1 MRRQKITVHLACIA
15 LLTCI
20 AIQPP
25 MLWSAVSSDRSVSM
39 SGGGSPSPTPP
50 KLVHN
55 LGAPLIPVG
64 PVRLVLLTASIGER
78 HEIIVRDHRGQV
90 LTRAAFDRNGSAVV
104 DVPVVGGVIDVLGT
118 DALGLPALP
127 GSVIIIVE

>member
-1 MRRQKITVHLACIA
+1 
-15 LLTCI
+15 
-20 AIQPP
+20 
-25 MLWSAVSSDRSVSM
+25 
-39 SGGGSPSPTPP
+39 
-50 KLVHN
+50 
-55 LGAPLIPVG
+55 
-64 PVRLVLLTASIGER
+64 VRLVLLTASIGER